1 MNYAVLMHVFNEETH
16 LEKSIEA
23 IKNQTLPPEFILIIN
38 DGSTDKTQE
47 IIEKHTSEY
56 FKHNPDDSKP
66 AYIRRAEAFNI
77 GVSII
82 KEKKTKLDGILKV
95 DGDIVIEVFYAEKLL
110 KHLHEP
116 HTAAISGTST
126 EYNKTRNLNNGAV
139 MYRLSTLPQ
148 ARTISGWDLDL
159 EFHLIGNGFNCVVDP
174 TVHYTDLRPPGVFAP
189 RTSRIL
195 RNRTMRKLYELKGFG
210 KKLRGRELK

>member
-1 MNYAVLMHVFNEETH
+1 MHVFNEETH

-23 IKNQTLPPEFILIIN
+23 IKKQSLAPDFILIIN

-47 IIEKHTSEY
+47 IIERHTSEF
-56 FKHNPDDSKP
+56 FKHNPDTEKP

-82 KEKKTKLDGILKV
+82 NEEKTRPDGVLKI
-95 DGDIVIEVFYAEKLL
+95 DGDIVIEPCYAENLL
-110 KHLHEP
+110 RHFHEP
-116 HTAAISGTST
+116 NTAAVSGIST
-126 EYNKTRNLNNGAV
+126 EYHKTRDLNNGAV
-139 MYRLSTLPQ
+139 MYRCVLLPL
-148 ARTISGWDLDL
+148 ARTISGWDRDI
-159 EFHLIGNGFNCVVDP
+159 ENHLIGNGYNCVVDH

-189 RTSRIL
+189 RLSKII

-210 KKLRGRELK
+210 KKLGRRKLK